1 MMRNVEIKARVSDF
15 EAIRSVAEGI
25 ADGPPML
32 IEQEDTFFE
41 CPNGRL
47 KVRRFSS
54 HVGELIY
61 YERRNTAEPAES
73 RYIRAATGDP
83 ELLVRALSHALAVR
97 GVVRKKRILYVSGET
112 RIHLD
117 EVEGLGRFVELE
129 VVLAPGQAFSDGLR
143 EARATMSRLGIQ
155 QHQLVDQAYIDL
167 LEHRAVQT

>member
-47 KVRRFSS
+47 KVRRLSS

-73 RYIRAATGDP
+73 RQDTAPAERPATRP
-83 ELLVRALSHALAVR
+83 RTAEQR
-97 GVVRKKRILYVSGET
+97 
-112 RIHLD
+112 
-117 EVEGLGRFVELE
+117 
-129 VVLAPGQAFSDGLR
+129 LR
-143 EARATMSRLGIQ
+143 DVFADVFRE
-155 QHQLVDQAYIDL
+155 HLVDQRLVADVSTARFLAKRLKDARINADRDQSPWFVT
-167 LEHRAVQT
+167 ERRPPHPPHRL

>member
-47 KVRRFSS
+47 KVRRLSS

-73 RYIRAATGDP
+73 RYIRASGASS
-83 ELLVRALSHALAVR
+83 VRSASCTCPA
-97 GVVRKKRILYVSGET
+97 KPVSISM
-112 RIHLD
+112 RSK
-117 EVEGLGRFVELE
+117 
-129 VVLAPGQAFSDGLR
+129 A
-143 EARATMSRLGIQ
+143 
-155 QHQLVDQAYIDL
+155 
-167 LEHRAVQT
+167 